1 MYEILKRYWG
11 FDAFRPFQKEAIE
24 SILNGHDTML
34 LMPTSG
40 GKSLCYQL
48 PVMMQ
53 DGIGVVISPLIALME
68 DQVDQLLAKDIKAIA
83 LTGQINNDDIIR
95 IFDNMTYGGYRFL
108 YLSPERLQQD
118 WIVEKILALK
128 PTLLVVDEAHCVSEW
143 GHDFRPAYLKIN
155 VLKDQLKDVP
165 CMALTATATTV
176 VQADIIKYIGLSNP
190 EILKMSFKRQ
200 NISYDMKCCHDK
212 FFELEKALKPNES
225 TIIYTNSRKICYD
238 LSEQLSSV
246 GLPATFYHGG
256 LSHHEKQKHMQWWM
270 TNERQ
275 IMVATNAFGMGIDK
289 PDVRCVVHY
298 QLPLSIENY
307 YQETGRAGRDGLL
320 ANTYLLYTASELN
333 YFQTQALSH
342 LPDFSELNM
351 IYKKLCSYFQ
361 IPFGEGYGET
371 FNFNISE
378 FAKRYDFNIY
388 KVFSALLF
396 FNNQS
401 IINFETVSSESCQ
414 MQCLLESKEMIRFI
428 SLNTKYEDL
437 LFEILRKYTGI
448 YEQMIDLNLLSIAKH
463 LTTSIDDIILQ
474 LKALHEKQV
483 IDLRLFTHDSKL
495 TWLEVREDDYTLNK
509 TKKYFNQFIKSKT
522 DKINAIYDLVSNQ
535 KQCKNKL
542 ILTYFG
548 EQVES
553 NCGQCSYCK
562 QNSKSMQNFDK
573 KVLDL
578 LAQKPL
584 SIREIQLELNL
595 DDKILLDIIEGFFE
609 QEIILIDDN
618 QKFYLNNA

>member
-1 MYEILKRYWG
+1 
-11 FDAFRPFQKEAIE
+11 
-24 SILNGHDTML
+24 
-34 LMPTSG
+34 
-40 GKSLCYQL
+40 
-48 PVMMQ
+48 
-53 DGIGVVISPLIALME
+53 
-68 DQVDQLLAKDIKAIA
+68 
-83 LTGQINNDDIIR
+83 
-95 IFDNMTYGGYRFL
+95 
-108 YLSPERLQQD
+108 
-118 WIVEKILALK
+118 
-128 PTLLVVDEAHCVSEW
+128 
-143 GHDFRPAYLKIN
+143 
-155 VLKDQLKDVP
+155 
-165 CMALTATATTV
+165 
-176 VQADIIKYIGLSNP
+176 
-190 EILKMSFKRQ
+190 
-200 NISYDMKCCHDK
+200 
-212 FFELEKALKPNES
+212 
-225 TIIYTNSRKICYD
+225 
-238 LSEQLSSV
+238 
-246 GLPATFYHGG
+246 
-256 LSHHEKQKHMQWWM
+256 
-270 TNERQ
+270 
-275 IMVATNAFGMGIDK
+275 
-289 PDVRCVVHY
+289 
-298 QLPLSIENY
+298 
-307 YQETGRAGRDGLL
+307 
-320 ANTYLLYTASELN
+320 
-333 YFQTQALSH
+333 
-342 LPDFSELNM
+342 
-351 IYKKLCSYFQ
+351 
-361 IPFGEGYGET
+361 
-371 FNFNISE
+371 
-378 FAKRYDFNIY
+378 
-388 KVFSALLF
+388 
-396 FNNQS
+396 
-401 IINFETVSSESCQ
+401 